1 MVDHA
6 RSARAWWLLTALL
19 MLLTVGGQLVTR
31 TFIDWQP
38 TLAWTEPW
46 RWWTP
51 VAVHYSLLHLSANL
65 LGTLALAWLASSACV
80 DAEMT
85 VAWALAWP
93 LTHLGL
99 ALRPDL
105 LHYGGLSGVLHAGVA
120 VIGVHLLRQ
129 RRSTW
134 GAALL
139 LGLAVKL
146 LLEQPWGPAAQRVS
160 GWDIA
165 VAPWGHL
172 SGAVA
177 GLLCATVVWA
187 TAQSRTP
194 SPPQPH
200 AP

>member
-1 MVDHA
+1 VVDHA

-19 MLLTVGGQLVTR
+19 MLVALGGQLVAR

-38 TLAWTEPW
+38 ALAWSEPW

-51 VAVHYSLLHLSANL
+51 VAVHYGLLHLLANL
-65 LGTLALAWLASSACV
+65 LGAAALAWLASSARI
-80 DAEMT
+80 DAAMT
-85 VAWALAWP
+85 AAWALAWP

-120 VIGVHLLRQ
+120 VIGVHLLRE
-129 RRSTW
+129 RRGAW

-139 LGLAVKL
+139 AGLGLKL

-160 GWDIA
+160 GWNIA
-165 VAPWGHL
+165 VAPWSHL

-177 GLLCATVVWA
+177 GVLCAAMVCA
-187 TAQSRTP
+187 TAQSRLSSSQPSHTP
-194 SPPQPH
+194 
-200 AP
+200 